1 MLPSA
6 CCATCKQEI
15 IFIRKGS
22 EFAVPVCLKLTTK
35 TLYLLRH
42 DTSYISV
49 WFAAR
54 SPLRVPFSLYSHS
67 FKLGTLHC
75 SLIDDIYQNDHKYVT
90 VFTSEVLSF

>member
-1 MLPSA
+1 MTRP
-6 CCATCKQEI
+6 
-15 IFIRKGS
+15 IFL
-22 EFAVPVCLKLTTK
+22 C
-35 TLYLLRH
+35 Y
-42 DTSYISV
+42 
-49 WFAAR
+49 AAR